1 MKYKNIIFDLDG
13 TLLDTLLDLHASVNY
28 SMDKLGFPRR
38 TVDEVRRFV
47 GNGVRVLIKRAAPD
61 DITEEQYNAAY
72 AAFQEHYRAH
82 NRDNTAPYEGVRDVM
97 RELKARG
104 HKVAIVSNKLDFAVQ
119 ALKDEFFSG
128 LTDAAVGDSDA
139 TRTKP
144 APDMVYKAMEIMG
157 AELKDCVY
165 IGDTDVDLATAEN
178 SGMPCISV
186 SWGFRSREELE
197 GYNAPTIVDNAAEI
211 LDLV

>member
-13 TLLDTLLDLHASVNY
+13 TLLNTLLDLHASVNY

-47 GNGVRVLIKRAAPD
+47 GNGVKVLIRRAAPD
-61 DITEEQYNAAY
+61 DISDEQYNAAY
-72 AAFQEHYRAH
+72 AAFQEHYRVH
-82 NRDNTAPYEGVRDVM
+82 SRDKTAPYDGVCELM
-97 RELKARG
+97 KELKARG

-119 ALKDEFFSG
+119 TLKDEFFSG
-128 LTDAAVGDSDA
+128 LCDAAVGDSDA

-144 APDMVYKAMEIMG
+144 EPDMVYKALDEMDASADES
-157 AELKDCVY
+157 VY
-165 IGDTDVDLATAEN
+165 IGDTDVDLATAKN

-186 SWGFRSREELE
+186 TWGFRSRAELE
-197 GYNAPTIVDNAAEI
+197 GYGAETIVDSADEI
-211 LDLV
+211 LELV

>member
-1 MKYKNIIFDLDG
+1 MKYKNVIFDLDG

-28 SMDKLGFPRR
+28 AMDRLGFPRR

-47 GNGVRVLIKRAAPD
+47 GNGVKVLIKRAAPE

-72 AAFQEHYRAH
+72 AAFQEHYRVH
-82 NRDNTAPYEGVRDVM
+82 NRDNTAPYDGVC
-97 RELKARG
+97 ELMQRLKERG

-128 LTDAAVGDSDA
+128 LCDAAVGDSDA

-144 APDMVYKAMEIMG
+144 APDMVYKALEMIG
-157 AELKDCVY
+157 AELPDCVY
-165 IGDTDVDLATAEN
+165 VGDTDVDLKTAEN

-186 SWGFRSREELE
+186 TWGFRSREELE
-197 GYNAPTIVDNAAEI
+197 GYGAKTIVDTADEI
-211 LDLV
+211 LEIV

>member
-47 GNGVRVLIKRAAPD
+47 GNGVKVLIRRAAPD
-61 DITEEQYNAAY
+61 DITGEQYNAAY
-72 AAFQEHYRAH
+72 AAFQEHYRVH
-82 NRDNTAPYEGVRDVM
+82 NRDNTAPYDGVCGLM
-97 RELKARG
+97 KELKARG

-128 LTDAAVGDSDA
+128 LCDAAVGDSDA

-144 APDMVYKAMEIMG
+144 EPDMVYKALDEMG
-157 AELKDCVY
+157 ASADESVY

-186 SWGFRSREELE
+186 TWGFRSRAELE
-197 GYNAPTIVDNAAEI
+197 GYGAKTIVDTADEI
-211 LDLV
+211 LELV